1 MELRIQEIQQATEDG
16 CVSTQR
22 HKRVSNVGFANRDFT
37 SLSLKK
43 TEAQG
48 RFKPSPSCRVH
59 STSFHL
65 KSTPFPTTPL
75 GQSLK
80 PVELRWPHSTSLDQ
94 FMGV

>member
-48 RFKPSPSCRVH
+48 RFKPTPNCLMKSM
-59 STSFHL
+59 FLIL
-65 KSTPFPTTPL
+65 KSTP
-75 GQSLK
+75 
-80 PVELRWPHSTSLDQ
+80 HI
-94 FMGV
+94 